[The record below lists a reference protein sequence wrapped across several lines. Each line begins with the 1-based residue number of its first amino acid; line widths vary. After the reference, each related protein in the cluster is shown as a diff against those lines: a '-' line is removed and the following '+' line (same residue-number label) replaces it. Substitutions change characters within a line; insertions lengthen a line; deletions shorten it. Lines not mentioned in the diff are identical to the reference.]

1 MRQRVVDRALGEVQN
16 VLELHGKRRGASGL
30 DNRLARR
37 HNEVRQVEHRGAQS
51 LVTLSVPGPFEE
63 QDLVTLSVL
72 GPFEEWAIR

>member
-51 LVTLSVPGPFEE
+51 LVTFSVPRPFCRASGTET
-63 QDLVTLSVL
+63 VTPTYCRSS
-72 GPFEEWAIR
+72 GR